1 MAGDGAAEIDLYD
14 NIDEDFV
21 QECADL
27 NELYDDVMAPG
38 AQNNMASKPELPVA
52 VTSEL
57 CSFCVMVFGSDQS
70 ARTAMEKLPKTE
82 IHGQNPVVTH
92 CTKHNLSIFE
102 KAAGGDGQPTTRP
115 RSDESYSGKLTG
127 LSSSSSGTTSTK
139 LPPPLMSTPTMPA
152 SLGFSLRSNTSLMGQ
167 AAPSLRQVANALPNA
182 FQALAQTVQ
191 SGLPGGGHLGQ
202 LTLNL
207 PTATSVLM
215 TPSVPP
221 PPLPGNASS
230 LFPAA
235 FSLASA
241 IPNNLTSGAAHI
253 NPNFLHQPASLP
265 SGTLPSPVPAP
276 AALMQLGNASAQQSV
291 RPQFDNYGRPVIH
304 TYTPYRTVTLLKSRR
319 NIPTGPEH
327 NPMRRASRRQ
337 VKVSLRSDREV
348 WWTQKAKEME
358 EAQKAA
364 SAQLICS
371 TGPRK
376 PPVSE
381 SIKHQIGTTISNKEE
396 RLYRWAEYF
405 EQQLSWPPTDTHL
418 EPTGEVE
425 PWTVNVEP
433 PTASEVYD
441 CICSLK
447 RHRAPGPDD
456 LPPTLFEVGGEVFSQ
471 RLSDL
476 FACIR
481 EKESVPDN
489 WGESVIVPVFK
500 KRGAYGKLSESEFED
515 ILQRN
520 KTVSSSAI
528 NRAVQDAASGDYASA
543 IETLVTAI
551 SLIKQSKIAND
562 DRCRIL
568 INSLQDTL
576 HGIESK
582 SYGTKSSSRRRRR
595 SYSDSGSEGGV
606 DDYGGSSRRHRER
619 GNRSRSRDR
628 SDRHDRHRRSRD
640 RTSGTG
646 NSYYGAQ
653 SGASHAGGS
662 GLSSGVS
669 ISSLGS
675 GQGNLGSAS
684 SGGSDRYRD
693 SRYRH

>member
-1 MAGDGAAEIDLYD
+1 MLWKSNFMRTDRTD
-14 NIDEDFV
+14 NLRGML
-21 QECADL
+21 Q
-27 NELYDDVMAPG
+27 
-38 AQNNMASKPELPVA
+38 A

-304 TYTPYRTVTLLKSRR
+304 TYTPS
-319 NIPTGPEH
+319 
-327 NPMRRASRRQ
+327 S
-337 VKVSLRSDREV
+337 S
-348 WWTQKAKEME
+348 
-358 EAQKAA
+358 
-364 SAQLICS
+364 
-371 TGPRK
+371 
-376 PPVSE
+376 
-381 SIKHQIGTTISNKEE
+381 
-396 RLYRWAEYF
+396 
-405 EQQLSWPPTDTHL
+405 
-418 EPTGEVE
+418 
-425 PWTVNVEP
+425 
-433 PTASEVYD
+433 
-441 CICSLK
+441 
-447 RHRAPGPDD
+447 
-456 LPPTLFEVGGEVFSQ
+456 
-471 RLSDL
+471 
-476 FACIR
+476 
-481 EKESVPDN
+481 
-489 WGESVIVPVFK
+489 
-500 KRGAYGKLSESEFED
+500 GKLSESEFED

-582 SYGTKSSSRRRRR
+582 SYGTK
-595 SYSDSGSEGGV
+595 
-606 DDYGGSSRRHRER
+606 
-619 GNRSRSRDR
+619 
-628 SDRHDRHRRSRD
+628 
-640 RTSGTG
+640 
-646 NSYYGAQ
+646 
-653 SGASHAGGS
+653 
-662 GLSSGVS
+662 
-669 ISSLGS
+669 
-675 GQGNLGSAS
+675 
-684 SGGSDRYRD
+684 
-693 SRYRH
+693 